1 VILFN
6 KIPPQRE
13 KREIRWEV
21 FILEVQPI
29 RDPKKILAI
38 RKILRAGK
46 YGSRDDALFM
56 TGINSALRISDLLSL
71 SVGDVLNEKGKVAE
85 AVSLKEKK
93 TGKLKEFPLNKAI
106 REVLTTYLTNLTS
119 PESAA
124 QAPDPRAP
132 LFPSRKSAAGK
143 KPITRWRAL
152 QILKEAG
159 EAVGLSNIGTHS
171 LRKTFGYHVY
181 QKSGGNLGLVQ
192 KLLNHS
198 SSADTLRYIGID
210 REQMDNTYLELNLGV

>member
-1 VILFN
+1 MG
-6 KIPPQRE
+6 E
-13 KREIRWEV
+13 KRNSLMGV
-21 FILEVQPI
+21 HPI
-29 RDPKKILAI
+29 RDPKKILAL

-46 YGSRDDALFM
+46 YGTRDDALFM
-56 TGINSALRISDLLSL
+56 MGINTALRISDLLSL
-71 SVGDVLNEKGKVAE
+71 TVGDILNEKGKVLE
-85 AVSLKEKK
+85 VVSLKEKK
-93 TGKLKEFPLNKAI
+93 TGKSKEFPLNKAI
-106 REVLTTYLTNLTS
+106 RETLTEYLATLAGY
-119 PESAA
+119 PEPAA
-124 QAPDPRAP
+124 QTPDLRSP
-132 LFPSRKSAAGK
+132 LFPSRQDGAGK

-159 EAVGLSNIGTHS
+159 EAVGLPNIGTHS

>member
-1 VILFN
+1 M
-6 KIPPQRE
+6 
-13 KREIRWEV
+13 
-21 FILEVQPI
+21 EVQPI

-46 YGSRDDALFM
+46 YGPRDDALFM

-71 SVGDVLNEKGKVAE
+71 TVGDVLNEKGRVAE
-85 AVSLKEKK
+85 AVGLKEKK

-106 REVLTTYLTNLTS
+106 RDVLTAYLTGLAE
-119 PESAA
+119 PAA
-124 QAPDPRAP
+124 KAPDPRTP
-132 LFPSRKSAAGK
+132 LFPSRKGASGK
-143 KPITRWRAL
+143 ADRKPITRWRAL

-159 EAVGLSNIGTHS
+159 EAVGLPNIGTHS

-181 QKSGGNLGLVQ
+181 RKSGGNLGLVQ